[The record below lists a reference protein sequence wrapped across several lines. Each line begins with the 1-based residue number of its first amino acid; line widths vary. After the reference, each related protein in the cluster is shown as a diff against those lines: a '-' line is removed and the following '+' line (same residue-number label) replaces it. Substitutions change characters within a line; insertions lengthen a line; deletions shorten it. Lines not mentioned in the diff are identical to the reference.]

1 MMKMKKYECNLSDG
15 LAEAVV
21 VVVVHFKLLLCWF
34 CCSFY
39 GDDCDSV

>member
-1 MMKMKKYECNLSDG
+1 MMKMKKDECNNLSD
-15 LAEAVV
+15 LAQADV